1 MKLLRLK
8 ITDPDGF
15 RSLPVDFEHRF
26 RDEIIPEKAVDE
38 FAPFVCAGRNGS
50 GKSNLL
56 EALAAI
62 FYQLELQ
69 RVRRSFLPEV
79 FQYDLSDNPEGIK
92 EGAGFPNAF
101 ELEYQIYPSSLALVS
116 MGRLAKIRVEKLKD
130 ESPRMFWTNAQDFSD
145 LAEGVGKDGLCGEQH
160 RDLLLPE
167 FVLGYSS
174 GENEILSLPFFKMRF
189 IQFDEY
195 WTSLKDGLPYPGRPE
210 TRLTYLDSSFSQ
222 AILLCNLLFAEAG
235 REELF
240 TRDIGIEALKE
251 FRIVL
256 KRYVLLNEAQARP
269 FIQPIER
276 SRSSS
281 DEVLWT
287 SRTAV
292 SIDEKTGLYKL
303 DVLSL
308 LEDKRE
314 KDLENRRVSQQPL
327 DALRRCATLEFYDE
341 VTDTLILD
349 YWVNKA
355 TQQAFRE
362 SFSDARTL
370 FQTFQVLLT
379 LNLYTVSDKL
389 KSDLYRSDSHYV
401 SETVPKLASDE
412 RVMRFKFVRFAKKG
426 VNEPLTLKSLSDG
439 EHQLLHSLGLCL
451 LFRDTNSLFL
461 LDEPE
466 THFNPDWRS
475 SFISRLTQGL
485 SGPQGVG
492 QEMLIT
498 THSPF
503 LISDSKPDNVLVF
516 AKDEATGAV
525 SIAPPGYNTLGAS
538 INKITMTTL
547 KKGETIGG
555 IAQKKLGKFHSR
567 FLSGTEDLEVLAQ
580 QIERELGDSVE
591 KILLIKAILAE
602 LERKKTGG

>member
-15 RSLPVDFEHRF
+15 RSLPAGFEHHF
-26 RDEIIPEKAVDE
+26 RTEITLEHEGDE
-38 FAPFVCAGRNGS
+38 FSPFVCAGRNGS

-62 FYQLELQ
+62 FYQLELL

-79 FQYDLSDNPEGIK
+79 FQYDPVDSPQSIK

-101 ELEYQIYPSSLALVS
+101 ELKYQIYPSTISLAAL
-116 MGRLAKIRVEKLKD
+116 GRLATIRVEKLKD
-130 ESPRMFWTNAQDFSD
+130 ESPRMYWTNAQEFSHLAD
-145 LAEGVGKDGLCGEQH
+145 GLAEDGLCGEQH

-167 FVLGYSS
+167 FVVGYSS

-195 WTSLKDGLPYPGRPE
+195 WTSLREGLPYPGRPE
-210 TRLTYLDSSFSQ
+210 TRLAYLDSSFSQ
-222 AILLCNLLFAEAG
+222 AILLCNLLFAG
-235 REELF
+235 DGLEELF

-269 FIQPIER
+269 FIRPIER
-276 SRSSS
+276 SDASS
-281 DEVLWT
+281 DEAFWT
-287 SRTAV
+287 SRPAV
-292 SIDEKTGLYKL
+292 SIDEKTGLYQL
-303 DVLSL
+303 DVLRL
-308 LEDKRE
+308 LEEQNPKQ
-314 KDLENRRVSQQPL
+314 RRMSQLPL

-341 VTDTLILD
+341 ATDTLTLD
-349 YWVNKA
+349 YWVNPA
-355 TQQAFRE
+355 TQRAFLE
-362 SFSDARTL
+362 SFTDARTL
-370 FQTFQVLLT
+370 FQAFQVLLT
-379 LNLYTVSDKL
+379 LNLYTVSDQL

-412 RVMRFKFVRFAKKG
+412 RVMRFKFVHFAKKG
-426 VNEPLTLKSLSDG
+426 VKEPLMLKSLSDG

-466 THFNPDWRS
+466 THFNPDWRA
-475 SFISRLTQGL
+475 SFISRLREGL
-485 SGPQGVG
+485 KSNREAVR

-503 LISDSKPDNVLVF
+503 LISDSRPDKVLVF
-516 AKDEATGAV
+516 EKDQISGEVT
-525 SIAPPGYNTLGAS
+525 IKHPEFNTLGAS
-538 INKITMTTL
+538 INKITMNTFG
-547 KKGETIGG
+547 KRETIGG
-555 IAQKKLGKFHSR
+555 IAEALLER
-567 FLSGTEDLEVLAQ
+567 FKARFEAGQENLSELVQE
-580 QIERELGDSVE
+580 IEHELGDSVE
-591 KILLIKAILAE
+591 KILLIKAMLDK
-602 LERKKTGG
+602 LESQQKAG